1 MIYDTY
7 ILDIFMGILDYI
19 IYMEYK
25 RYAGRQREYNSI
37 NYISAV
43 AVIITDIICNCTFLY
58 YNRSGMYIILA
69 PVMLLTRDKTV
80 ELYRN
85 ITDIAYYIGMM
96 ISTNIVVRF
105 FLETYSFTRIE
116 KHYSDIKSEIMC
128 IIMIK
133 IIFIILVNVY
143 KKYIGVEFGKIGGTA
158 ITFTSLSVTMLIVLV
173 SRIGYEYIQIRHSI
187 TVILVILWLFMNII
201 VIFINAIERSNRY
214 SYELIM
220 LERERETNRKIYDNI
235 KAGQEELRNI
245 RHDMKNRLNT
255 LRAVVSQND
264 SDTVLEYLD
273 SMIGSVDSV
282 KGRIYCNNLLINNIL
297 TYKLDGLDADIELK
311 CEAEVSEQLDIDM
324 GDMGVI
330 IGNLLD
336 NSIRGAKAV
345 EKGGYVHII
354 ITQSIGRLI
363 IVIENNYIKNK
374 VKKPISYYIDH
385 GRGINNVRRLVN
397 KYEGTYS
404 EKITDNVY
412 RTEITIEI

>member
-80 ELYRN
+80 EIYRN

-143 KKYIGVEFGKIGGTA
+143 KNYIGVEFGKIGGTA

-297 TYKLDGLDADIELK
+297 TYKLDGLDADI
-311 CEAEVSEQLDIDM
+311 
-324 GDMGVI
+324 
-330 IGNLLD
+330 
-336 NSIRGAKAV
+336 
-345 EKGGYVHII
+345 
-354 ITQSIGRLI
+354 
-363 IVIENNYIKNK
+363 
-374 VKKPISYYIDH
+374 
-385 GRGINNVRRLVN
+385 
-397 KYEGTYS
+397 
-404 EKITDNVY
+404 
-412 RTEITIEI
+412 

>member
-1 MIYDTY
+1 
-7 ILDIFMGILDYI
+7 
-19 IYMEYK
+19 
-25 RYAGRQREYNSI
+25 
-37 NYISAV
+37 
-43 AVIITDIICNCTFLY
+43 
-58 YNRSGMYIILA
+58 
-69 PVMLLTRDKTV
+69 
-80 ELYRN
+80 
-85 ITDIAYYIGMM
+85 M

>member
-80 ELYRN
+80 EIYRN

-133 IIFIILVNVY
+133 II
-143 KKYIGVEFGKIGGTA
+143 
-158 ITFTSLSVTMLIVLV
+158 
-173 SRIGYEYIQIRHSI
+173 
-187 TVILVILWLFMNII
+187 
-201 VIFINAIERSNRY
+201 
-214 SYELIM
+214 
-220 LERERETNRKIYDNI
+220 
-235 KAGQEELRNI
+235 
-245 RHDMKNRLNT
+245 
-255 LRAVVSQND
+255 
-264 SDTVLEYLD
+264 
-273 SMIGSVDSV
+273 
-282 KGRIYCNNLLINNIL
+282 
-297 TYKLDGLDADIELK
+297 LK
-311 CEAEVSEQLDIDM
+311 
-324 GDMGVI
+324 
-330 IGNLLD
+330 
-336 NSIRGAKAV
+336 
-345 EKGGYVHII
+345 
-354 ITQSIGRLI
+354 T
-363 IVIENNYIKNK
+363 
-374 VKKPISYYIDH
+374 
-385 GRGINNVRRLVN
+385 
-397 KYEGTYS
+397 
-404 EKITDNVY
+404 
-412 RTEITIEI
+412 